1 MAPPAGTIRPG
12 RYLAF
17 FLLIMV
23 VLYGLVFFTGDR
35 EARPT
40 LGIDLSGGTTVTMTA
55 RTADGEE
62 PERERLEQ
70 AREVINE
77 RVDGMGVAGTEV
89 VLDGSNIVITVP
101 GEEGEEA
108 RTLGQ
113 TAKLQ
118 FREVIAQVPVEDEGA
133 ELPEDPE
140 SDAQQGAEEPEEEGE
155 EPAEGGG
162 ATRGGERP
170 ATGGD
175 AVREQDPGDN
185 GNGGNGDAGGA
196 AIEQDELIDE
206 ETRQE
211 ILEAREVRQNPD
223 IGGEGPEAQ
232 QAIQAALDALDC
244 SPSAA
249 DPLRGNDDPE
259 LPLVA
264 CSQDRE
270 PADLDDPDAIP
281 PSKYVLGPVIL
292 EGERIDEAGSSIRQ
306 DGPGFQVNLSFDGEG
321 TRTWAE
327 ITSEFAQHPEQK
339 RVAFVLDTQVVS
351 APSVDEPIPGGD
363 TRITGNFGQREA
375 QELAD
380 FLEFGALPLSFEQ
393 SDARTVSPT
402 LGLASLQA
410 GLLAGAIGFA
420 LVIGYS
426 LLYYRLLGALLV
438 ASLGLT
444 AALIY
449 PVIVLLS
456 RWMGYTLDL
465 AGVAGLIIAI
475 GVTADSF
482 VVYFER
488 LKDEIRTGRT
498 VRSAV
503 PRAWVR
509 ARRTILS
516 ADAVVFIAAG
526 VLYLLAVG
534 QVKGFA
540 FTIGLTTVLD
550 LVVVF
555 LVTHP
560 LLVIAGHWKV
570 LNNRKLS
577 GLGWVQD
584 LGVVA
589 QRQRESRARG
599 IAPAEGT

>member
-17 FLLIMV
+17 FLLILV
-23 VLYGLVFFTGDR
+23 ALYGLVFFTGDR

-55 RTADGEE
+55 RTPDGSE
-62 PERERLEQ
+62 PEHEQLEQ
-70 AREVINE
+70 AREIINE
-77 RVDGMGVAGTEV
+77 RVDGMGVAGAEV
-89 VLDGSNIVITVP
+89 VRNGNNIVITVP
-101 GEEGEEA
+101 GEEGEQA

-113 TAKLQ
+113 TARLG
-118 FREVIAQVPVEDEGA
+118 FREVIAQVPVDSEGMQQPDEQEEGQSESSA
-133 ELPEDPE
+133 EE
-140 SDAQQGAEEPEEEGE
+140 SDADPTDEPAGEPTE
-155 EPAEGGG
+155 EPAGGG
-162 ATRGGERP
+162 GSTSGA
-170 ATGGD
+170 
-175 AVREQDPGDN
+175 
-185 GNGGNGDAGGA
+185 AGGA
-196 AIEQDELIDE
+196 ATAGDTGARQQADDSDEMLDE
-206 ETRQE
+206 ETRKE
-211 ILEAREVRQNPD
+211 IAEAKEVRQNPA
-223 IGGEGPEAQ
+223 IGEEGPEAQ
-232 QAIQAALDALDC
+232 QAIQAALESLDC
-244 SPSAA
+244 SPGAE

-270 PADLDDPDAIP
+270 PADPNDPEAIP

-292 EGERIDEAGSSIRQ
+292 EGEHISDANSGFRQ
-306 DGPGFQVNLSFDGEG
+306 DGAGYQVTLDFDSEG
-321 TRTWAE
+321 TSEWAQ
-327 ITSEFAQHPEQK
+327 ITSDFASAPGQK
-339 RVAFVLDTQVVS
+339 QVAFVLDTQVVS
-351 APSVDEPIPGGD
+351 APSVNEPIPGGS
-363 TRITGNFGQREA
+363 TRITGDFSQSEA
-375 QELAD
+375 QDLAD
-380 FLEFGALPLSFEQ
+380 ILQYGALPLSFEQ

-402 LGLASLQA
+402 LGLASLKA
-410 GLLAGAIGFA
+410 GLLAGALGFA

-426 LLYYRLLGALLV
+426 VLYYRLLGVLLV

-444 AALIY
+444 AGLIY

-465 AGVAGLIIAI
+465 AGVAGLIIAV

-488 LKDEIRTGRT
+488 LKDEIRGGRT

-516 ADAVVFIAAG
+516 ADAVVFLAAG
-526 VLYLLAVG
+526 VLYVLAVG

-555 LVTHP
+555 MVTHP
-560 LLVIAGHWKV
+560 LLAIAGHWRI
-570 LNNRKLS
+570 LNNKTLS
-577 GLGWVQD
+577 GLGMVQD
-584 LGVVA
+584 LGAVA
-589 QRQRESRARG
+589 QRQRNARARG
-599 IAPAEGT
+599 VAPAEGT